1 MPQIVHWNPRL
12 RLRSRGVLWRVRRFD
27 RENNF
32 GDLLGPWIVAR
43 VASTLKLGRAI
54 SSRQRLLA
62 VGSIINLVA
71 REGDVV
77 WGAGIHGNHL
87 PLTDPIPPIDIRAV
101 RGPSTAA
108 VLRGCGIDVPEVFGD
123 PALLIPHLWSDAEL
137 GIHRGT
143 GGTVVVPN
151 YYDLP
156 NAPRQSLNPRGD
168 MLTRVR
174 AIASAERVIASSLHA
189 IVIAE
194 AYGVP
199 ATLVA
204 SSSEKLF
211 KYEDYYGGTGRSL
224 PPIAPDWQ
232 SAADTAAAEPISRW
246 QAESLLEAFPSD
258 LWRVAAGG
266 PAPDTR
272 SGGR

>member
-1 MPQIVHWNPRL
+1 MPQIVHWNPHL
-12 RLRSRGVLWRVRRFD
+12 RLRPSGVLWRVRRFD

-43 VASTLKLGRAI
+43 VVSTLRLGRAV
-54 SSRQRLLA
+54 SSRDRLLA

-87 PLTDPIPPIDIRAV
+87 PLADPIPPLDVRAV

-108 VLRGCGIDVPEVFGD
+108 VLRGCGINVPAVFGD
-123 PALLIPHLWSDAEL
+123 PALLIPHLWADAEL
-137 GIHRGT
+137 GIRRRT
-143 GGTVVVPN
+143 GGTVIVPN
-151 YYDLP
+151 YYDFA
-156 NAPRQSLNPRGD
+156 NAPQNSLNPRGD

-174 AIASAERVIASSLHA
+174 AIASAERVIASSLHG
-189 IVIAE
+189 IVVAE

-211 KYEDYYGGTGRSL
+211 KYEDYYGGTGRTL

-232 SAADTAAAEPISRW
+232 SAADTPACEPISHW
-246 QAESLLEAFPSD
+246 APEPLLEAFPAD
-258 LWRVAAGG
+258 LWRVAVGQSR
-266 PAPDTR
+266 T
-272 SGGR
+272 